1 MTRSGGA
8 PRRVMRLLV
17 LLVLAGAA
25 WLVIAWAG
33 LPEWTM
39 GVAVVLLLMLD
50 DVLRRWAKKRSQV
63 SASTAESALTRVR
76 LPLGHPQLPAAH
88 RAFKLCTHHD
98 PRTFPGF
105 TS

>member
-1 MTRSGGA
+1 
-8 PRRVMRLLV
+8 MRLLV

-25 WLVIAWAG
+25 GLVIVWAG

-50 DVLRRWAKKRSQV
+50 DVLRRWAKKR
-63 SASTAESALTRVR
+63 
-76 LPLGHPQLPAAH
+76 G
-88 RAFKLCTHHD
+88 
-98 PRTFPGF
+98 PGPGG